1 MHTCFTT
8 ARVGGSTLMGKQLK
22 HFQIKPGRSY
32 LQYLLCCNIS
42 SLNAVK
48 TISKTKAYFGPTWN
62 RSRIIYP
69 LTRFSGFLGLTQA
82 EARSCLGVSPTG
94 TGTLLR
100 IKASPMF
107 ENKLWVCLIIEQQ
120 QYVSILAW
128 PMSRAPCWY
137 ILHPGTRCLH
147 ATLPSILASASSNYH
162 DWDEIRAV
170 PCFFAFAGK
179 SFPPPGQRAFPKP
192 QGGKVGKVGVW
203 VDYVCYV
210 FHPIPCHPPTSAHP
224 IHATFEAT
232 NTWAVAVWVI
242 CIIVAWDSP
251 LIGPWPS
258 HMRHPPNVEVIQ
270 DARTKPPFS
279 RQSFVPNQTSLVN
292 GRKPIIMTNLK
303 QF

>member
-1 MHTCFTT
+1 M
-8 ARVGGSTLMGKQLK
+8 
-22 HFQIKPGRSY
+22 
-32 LQYLLCCNIS
+32 
-42 SLNAVK
+42 
-48 TISKTKAYFGPTWN
+48 FGCYN
-62 RSRIIYP
+62 
-69 LTRFSGFLGLTQA
+69 
-82 EARSCLGVSPTG
+82 SPTG

-147 ATLPSILASASSNYH
+147 ATLPSILASASPNYH

-210 FHPIPCHPPTSAHP
+210 FHPIPCHPPNSAHP
-224 IHATFEAT
+224 IHATFEAM

-242 CIIVAWDSP
+242 CIILAWDSP
-251 LIGPWPS
+251 PIGPWPS
-258 HMRHPPNVEVIQ
+258 YMRHPHNFEVIH
-270 DARTKPPFS
+270 DARKTNYPSPV
-279 RQSFVPNQTSLVN
+279 RYPNWFNSMFEFRSKLIQFN
-292 GRKPIIMTNLK
+292 IRFKIISWKFNSK
-303 QF
+303 DYSIFNNFCDSIQYIIQFKMSHLDSIQ